1 MITVEKRKEDGPTII
16 GEGIDLTPLLTNWNV
31 YIGYEDG
38 VMKGYFI
45 ISKRHN
51 PWSEIVY
58 PLLDLPYVAYLYCP
72 NNKPVLKEL
81 LLKINAICKRRGAP
95 QFLATNF
102 MGISNDQWI
111 EMFKDAGIAKVSGS
125 VLTFDV

>member
-1 MITVEKRKEDGPTII
+1 MITVEKRTEDGPTII
-16 GEGIDLTPLLTNWNV
+16 GEGIDLTPFLEHWNV

-45 ISKRHN
+45 ISKKDV
-51 PWSEIVY
+51 PWKDLLH

-72 NNKPVLKEL
+72 NNKPVLTEL
-81 LLKINAICKRRGAP
+81 LKKINAICKRRGAP
-95 QFLATNF
+95 TFLATNF
-102 MGISNDQWI
+102 MGIPNDQWI
-111 EMFKDAGIAKVSGS
+111 EMFKDAGIAKVAGS